1 MIYNEKMKME
11 DEFKRHYEAKL
22 ASEGKD
28 KKESESKRRRST
40 FQVKFKLI
48 KLFIQKKPIT
58 NTTKSAINQGGLNGN
73 IVNNSLFAGS
83 NNLSVNFIRK
93 SVVRKESFIQ
103 VQKRNNCNFPV
114 INRADNKK

>member
-48 KLFIQKKPIT
+48 KLFI
-58 NTTKSAINQGGLNGN
+58 
-73 IVNNSLFAGS
+73 
-83 NNLSVNFIRK
+83 
-93 SVVRKESFIQ
+93 
-103 VQKRNNCNFPV
+103 
-114 INRADNKK
+114 